1 MPGFRCVVPIEV
13 QFRDLDALRHVN
25 NAVYFSYLE
34 NGRIAYLSTILGRPL
49 GVDDVRLV
57 LVDAA
62 CRYHS
67 PALLGDPLA
76 MGVRVTHMRR
86 TSFAFA
92 YRLVCVT
99 DGRLVAEART
109 IQTAYD
115 PQSAR
120 IIPIDPQLRAAV
132 ERLEARSFEPTEVIP
147 PWGRQE
153 RRVR

>member
-34 NGRIAYLSTILGRPL
+34 NARIAYLRTLLGRPL
-49 GVDDVRLV
+49 GVDDIRLV

-76 MGVRVTHMRR
+76 MGIRITHLRR
-86 TSFAFA
+86 SSFAFA
-92 YRLVCVT
+92 YRLISRA

-115 PQSAR
+115 PRAAR
-120 IIPIDPQLRAAV
+120 IIPIDPELRTAV
-132 ERLEARSFEPTEVIP
+132 ERFEGCHFDPTEIIP
-147 PWGRQE
+147 PWGRHE
-153 RRVR
+153 HR